1 MKNCVKWF
9 LVVGILFC
17 LFGTGIITA
26 GLMKGGASNAKSYLR
41 EYYHHADEIE
51 EHLDGYIE
59 Y

>member
-26 GLMKGGASNAKSYLR
+26 GLMKGGARNAKSYLR
-41 EYYHHADEIE
+41 EYYHHADEI
-51 EHLDGYIE
+51 
-59 Y
+59 

>member
-26 GLMKGGASNAKSYLR
+26 GARNAKSYLR
-41 EYYHHADEIE
+41 EYYHHAEEIE
-51 EHLDGYIE
+51 EHVDDYIE

>member
-17 LFGTGIITA
+17 LFGTGI
-26 GLMKGGASNAKSYLR
+26 NSYLR

-51 EHLDGYIE
+51 EHLDDDIE